1 MTNQHQT
8 MKMHMIIRRF
18 AGTFVLLSLV
28 LAHYHSRYWLWFT
41 AFVGFNLLQSSF
53 TNFCPLEIILKKCG
67 VGKEAGSCCAVND
80 SGSRAGELR

>member
-1 MTNQHQT
+1 

-18 AGTFVLLSLV
+18 AGAFVLLSLL
-28 LAHYHSRYWLWFT
+28 LAQFHSHYWLWFT

-67 VGKEAGSCCAVND
+67 IGKEAGSCCAANA
-80 SGSRAGELR
+80 SGPGAGDAR